1 MTTQSLE
8 QVRERMEVLCKE
20 IEMHNYN
27 YYVLDMPTITDFE
40 YDMLLR
46 ELEELEKQYPSL
58 ASPNSPTQRVGG
70 LPQEGFKTVKHLTQM
85 LSLANA
91 FNEGELR
98 DFDRRIRQSLP
109 GEAVEYVLEQKIDG
123 LAVNLYYENGIFVRG
138 ATRGDG
144 ENGEDITEN
153 LKTIHSIPLRL
164 NKPVPSLEV
173 RGEAYMPKASF
184 ARLNEARDE
193 LGEPLF
199 ANPRNAAAG
208 TLRQLD
214 PKVTASRRLD
224 FFAYEFG
231 HREGL
236 ELQRHVETLGLLREL
251 GFQVAGEPRIFSNI
265 DEAVQCC
272 LQWNDRRFDLPYA
285 VDGMVL
291 KINSLAQRELLGATT
306 KNPRW
311 AIAYKFPP
319 EQAVSTVRKI
329 FVRVGRT
336 GVLTPTAEFDPV
348 QLAGTTV
355 TRATLHNEDNI
366 RNKDIRIG
374 DRVLVQKA
382 GDIIPEILSVL
393 AEQRTGAEK
402 PWSMPAQCPSCGSEV
417 ERAADESAVRCT
429 NLACPAKLLEQ
440 LNHFASRNAM
450 DIGGLGPKLN
460 GQLLSAGLL
469 RDPADLY
476 SLRYEDLVKMERMGA
491 KSAQNLLR
499 SIEESKDRPLARLI
513 YALGIRHVGERASK
527 ILAGH
532 YQTLQALMEAP
543 QEEITQLP
551 EIGPKIA
558 ASVVFFFANEQNR
571 QVIDKLIASGV
582 NTVTLNSK
590 ETGDKPLAGKTFVIT
605 GTMESFTRQ
614 EAGEIVEKL
623 GGKVSSSVS
632 RNTDY
637 VVVGENPGSKYDKAV
652 TLGVQILDEEAFKA
666 LVAGHLA

>member
-1 MTTQSLE
+1 MTIKSLE
-8 QVRERMEVLCKE
+8 QARERIEFLRKE
-20 IEMHNYN
+20 IEIHNYN
-27 YYVLDMPTITDFE
+27 YYVLDKPTITDFE
-40 YDMLLR
+40 YDMMLR
-46 ELEELEKQYPSL
+46 ELEELEKQFPSL

-70 LPQEGFKTVKHLTQM
+70 MPQEGFKTIRHLTQM

-98 DFDRRIRQSLP
+98 DFDRRVRQSLP
-109 GEAVEYVLEQKIDG
+109 GETVEYVVEQKIDG

-144 ENGEDITEN
+144 VNGEDITEN
-153 LKTIHSIPLRL
+153 LKTIHTIPLQL
-164 NKPVPSLEV
+164 SKPIPSLEV

-214 PKVTASRRLD
+214 PKVAASRRLG
-224 FFAYEFG
+224 FFAYELG
-231 HREGL
+231 YREGV
-236 ELQRHVETLGLLREL
+236 EVQKHVETLKFLREL
-251 GFQVAGEPRIFSNI
+251 GFQVAGEPPVFGSI
-265 DEAVQCC
+265 DEAVQYC
-272 LQWNDRRFDLPYA
+272 LQWNDKRFELPYA
-285 VDGMVL
+285 VDGMVV
-291 KINSLAQRELLGATT
+291 KVNSLAQRALLGATT
-306 KNPRW
+306 KSPRW

-319 EQAVSTVRKI
+319 EQAVSTIRKI

-355 TRATLHNEDNI
+355 TRATLHNEDNV

-393 AEQRTGAEK
+393 VEQRTGAEK
-402 PWSMPAQCPSCGSEV
+402 PWSMPAQCPSCGAKV

-440 LNHFASRNAM
+440 LNHFASRGAM
-450 DIGGLGPKLN
+450 DIAGLGPKLN
-460 GQLLSAGLL
+460 EQLMSAGLL

-491 KSAQNLLR
+491 KSAQNILR
-499 SIEESKDRPLARLI
+499 SIEESKNRPLSRLI

-527 ILAGH
+527 ILAER
-532 YQTLQALMEAP
+532 YRSLQALMEASE
-543 QEEITQLP
+543 EEITQLP

-558 ASVVFFFANEQNR
+558 ASVVSFFANEKNR
-571 QVIDKLIASGV
+571 QVIAKLIASGV
-582 NTVTLNSK
+582 NTVTLNSE
-590 ETGDKPLAGKTFVIT
+590 ETGNKPLAGKTFVLT
-605 GTMESFTRQ
+605 GTMKSFTRQ

-637 VVVGENPGSKYDKAV
+637 VVAGENPGSKYDKAIS
-652 TLGVQILDEEAFKA
+652 LGIQILDEEAFKA
-666 LVAGHLA
+666 LIDGYSS